1 MDLIRYSVVIPMNNE
16 EDAVQPL
23 VQAVTQVMDSLGA
36 IYELII
42 VNDGSVDGTLARL
55 NRLMP
60 SAPRLTVVSFPTRQG
75 KGRALQAGLDRARG
89 EILVTLDGDLQNDP
103 NDIPALLQ
111 KLEEGYDVVCGW
123 RSPRRDPWM
132 KRASSGVA
140 NVIRRMLRRDEVHDV
155 GCALRVFRRTVLPRV
170 NLSDGRHRWFTWLAA
185 RAGCRIGEVK
195 VRHHPRRFG
204 RSHYG
209 TWDRLIESCA
219 TFWRLRQPKECD
231 VHESAI
237 GGTRLRR

>member
-16 EDAVQPL
+16 EESVEPL
-23 VQAVTQVMDSLGA
+23 VRAVTQVMDSLGA
-36 IYELII
+36 AYELII
-42 VNDGSVDGTLARL
+42 VDDGSIDGTLAQL

-75 KGRALQAGLDRARG
+75 KGGALQTGLDRARG

-103 NDIPALLQ
+103 HDIPALLQ
-111 KLEEGYDVVCGW
+111 RLEQGYDVVCGW
-123 RSPRRDPWM
+123 RTPRNDPWT
-132 KRASSGVA
+132 KRTSSKIG
-140 NVIRRMLRRDEVHDV
+140 NLIRWILLREPLHDV
-155 GCALRVFRRTVLPRV
+155 GCSLRVFRRTVLQRV
-170 NLSDGRHRWFTWLAA
+170 NLSDGKHRWFTWLAA
-185 RAGCRIGEVK
+185 RAGFRIGEVK

-219 TFWRLRQPKECD
+219 TLWRLRQPKECH